1 VAVVHGHVY
10 NNPVLGQAATVPPSP
25 PLANQD
31 CDGLLDLGKFE
42 TPPDLFEAVLNEDA
56 ANGMNSNEFKEFIRN
71 LSYSSKRLSF
81 FLLHSELICS
91 WNKAFNKMAKFILYY
106 R

>member
-1 VAVVHGHVY
+1 M
-10 NNPVLGQAATVPPSP
+10 LGQAATVSPSPP

-31 CDGLLDLGKFE
+31 CDGLLDLGNFK

-71 LSYSSKRLSF
+71 LSYSSKRLP
-81 FLLHSELICS
+81 LILI
-91 WNKAFNKMAKFILYY
+91 AAL
-106 R
+106 